1 MPFPMTKTKVAICVA
16 LLVLTTFVLFDLG
29 WRYWQLRT
37 QGVETEAII
46 TGVRDLSGGRVQHYN
61 AIYQFADGAGRRR
74 TGNQDISEDLFQVL
88 KATPNLRVKIVYN
101 PDKPDLNV
109 LNLHSLGN
117 QLFWWGGS
125 VGFIWTILA
134 LALFGWHRENSG
146 IVATMRRRMLLDQA
160 RRASA
165 TPGYSPSTRQP
176 PAPDERH
183 SSR

>member
-1 MPFPMTKTKVAICVA
+1 MPFPMTKAKAAICVA
-16 LLVLTTFVLFDLG
+16 LLVVTTFVPFDMG

-37 QGVETEAII
+37 RGIEAPATV
-46 TGVRDLSGGRVQHYN
+46 TGVREISHGRVQHYI

-74 TGNQDISEDLFQVL
+74 TGSQDISEDLYEVL
-88 KATPNLRVKIVYN
+88 KATPNLAVKIVYN
-101 PDKPDLNV
+101 PDRPDLNV

-125 VGFIWTILA
+125 VGFVWIILA

-146 IVATMRRRMLLDQA
+146 IVASMRRRVLLDQA

-165 TPGYSPSTRQP
+165 TPGYSPSTRRP
-176 PAPDERH
+176 SAPDDRH